1 MKSEAGERELTQDS
15 RHSTLNQKDCTS
27 DNPGIPRPGPEEE
40 RPKEGQKE
48 ARSLKRLQSDL
59 VNTNPIKMKNG
70 AEQKFWPEISWMKL
84 HLMTF

>member
-1 MKSEAGERELTQDS
+1 MKPKAGERELTQDS
-15 RHSTLNQKDCTS
+15 RRSTLNQKDCTG
-27 DNPGIPRPGPEEE
+27 DNPGIPRPEPEEE

-59 VNTNPIKMKNG
+59 VSTSPIQMKSG
-70 AEQKFWPEISWMKL
+70 AEQKSWPEISWMKL

>member
-15 RHSTLNQKDCTS
+15 RRSTLSQKDCTG
-27 DNPGIPRPGPEEE
+27 DNPGIPRPEPEEE

-59 VNTNPIKMKNG
+59 VNTSPIQMKSG
-70 AEQKFWPEISWMKL
+70 AVQKSWPEISWMKL